1 MVVLH
6 SAQGFS
12 PPKISDMVGYDVS
25 TVREVIKAWNHEKFA
40 ALEPKYGGGR
50 PKKWECP
57 DFCG

>member
-50 PKKWECP
+50 ECRR
-57 DFCG
+57 FCV